1 MCARRWLVAFAL
13 ALPLVAARADDADDV
28 ADVPSQDLRAG
39 GDAQKRY
46 FLVGPAKDSK
56 APAAGRGLVVI
67 LPGGDGSADF
77 HPFVKRI
84 FKHALPDG
92 YVAAQPVA
100 LKWTDDQQVV
110 WPTAGLKA
118 LTKEAKFTTEEFIAA
133 VVDDVGKK
141 HALDRKRVFVLGWSS
156 SGPAAYT
163 AILQE
168 KPAVAGAFV
177 AMSVFKPD
185 TLPPLA
191 RAKGRPVYLYH
202 SPDDRV
208 CPFYMAKRAEKD
220 LGAAGAA
227 VKLTEYDGGHG
238 WRGGLYDEIR
248 GGVEWLE
255 KQAPKP

>member
-1 MCARRWLVAFAL
+1 MSTPRWLVAVTL
-13 ALPLVAARADDADDV
+13 MLPLVVARADDADDV

-39 GDAQKRY
+39 GDSQKRY
-46 FLVGPAKDSK
+46 FLIGPAKDAK
-56 APAAGRGLVVI
+56 APAAGHGLVVI

-100 LKWTDDQQVV
+100 VKWTANQQVV
-110 WPTAGLKA
+110 WPTDGLKK
-118 LTKEAKFTTEEFIAA
+118 LVKESKFTTEEFIAA
-133 VVDDVGKK
+133 VVEDVGKK

-156 SGPAAYT
+156 SGPAAYS
-163 AILQE
+163 ALLKE

-208 CPFYMAKRAEKD
+208 CPFRMAKQAEKD
-220 LGAAGAA
+220 LTAAGAA
-227 VKLTEYDGGHG
+227 VTLAEYAGGHG

-248 GGVEWLE
+248 TGVEWLE
-255 KQAPKP
+255 KQAGK

>member
-1 MCARRWLVAFAL
+1 
-13 ALPLVAARADDADDV
+13 V

-39 GDAQKRY
+39 GDSDKRY
-46 FLVGPAKDSK
+46 FLIGPAKGSK

-67 LPGGDGSADF
+67 LPGGDGSAEF

-84 FKHALPDG
+84 FKNSLPEG

-100 LKWTDDQQVV
+100 VKWSEKQMVV
-110 WPTAGLKA
+110 WPTEGLKK
-118 LTKEAKFTTEEFIAA
+118 LVKDAKFTTEEFVAA
-133 VVDDVGKK
+133 VVEDVGTK

-156 SGPAAYT
+156 SGPAAY
-163 AILQE
+163 AAVLQE
-168 KPAVAGAFV
+168 KPAVTGAFV

-185 TLPPLA
+185 TLPPLE

-208 CPFYMAKRAEKD
+208 CPFRMAKQAEKD
-220 LGAAGAA
+220 LATAGAA
-227 VKLTEYDGGHG
+227 VKLAEYQGGHG

-248 GGVEWLE
+248 DGVAWLE
-255 KQAPKP
+255 KQAGR